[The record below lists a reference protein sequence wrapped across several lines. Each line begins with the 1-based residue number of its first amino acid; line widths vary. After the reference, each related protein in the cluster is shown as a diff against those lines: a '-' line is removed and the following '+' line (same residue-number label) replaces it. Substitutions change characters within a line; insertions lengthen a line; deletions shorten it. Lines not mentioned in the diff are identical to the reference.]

1 MQSGPEGSLR
11 YGWGVGVRCLPI
23 HRLDLLGSNVAPVCG
38 VRTVATGSG
47 IAHTPRVIVVDVIPV
62 AVVDVL
68 HVLDAPL
75 AAAHGHFAA

>member
-1 MQSGPEGSLR
+1 M
-11 YGWGVGVRCLPI
+11 
-23 HRLDLLGSNVAPVCG
+23 
-38 VRTVATGSG
+38 
-47 IAHTPRVIVVDVIPV
+47 PRVIVVDVIPV